1 MQKAGRVDEIA
12 FDFDGIVFDFGRD
25 DAVRHSGVI
34 NAAVAYL
41 HIVGEVFADKAVEK
55 CAENVLFK
63 VPAIH
68 RAAYFV
74 GDFPNL
80 AVQLGALLH
89 FGHHRNPYIKLNKSK
104 SPDIFR
110 RFLRAFK
117 LSQIFQHPFDVA
129 VDTCFDIEKFFLI
142 SGFAQFGDVG
152 LGEALVFAFERVGK
166 GI

>member
-1 MQKAGRVDEIA
+1 MGFGGNIAKKLAGVDEIA

-34 NAAVAYL
+34 NAAVAGL

-80 AVQLGALLH
+80 VVQLGALLH

-110 RFLRAFK
+110 RFFYGH
-117 LSQIFQHPFDVA
+117 SN
-129 VDTCFDIEKFFLI
+129 
-142 SGFAQFGDVG
+142 
-152 LGEALVFAFERVGK
+152 
-166 GI
+166 